1 MTFLPI
7 IKSGLA
13 GTSAM
18 TLFSYLISVKKKEN
32 FREPRV
38 LADLITRLVPAMGK
52 SNAAIEGWGLH
63 YLAGHMF
70 CWCYHTLWKTGRVKP
85 GILSGSLLGAA
96 SGLAGILVWKVV
108 FKLHPNPPAKNLKKY
123 FGHLLLAHVVF
134 GVFAGLGYKSKA
146 SEKNPASVS
155 K

>member
-1 MTFLPI
+1 MTMLPI

-38 LADLITRLVPAMGK
+38 LADLISRLVPAMGK
-52 SNAAIEGWGLH
+52 SNAAIEGWG
-63 YLAGHMF
+63 
-70 CWCYHTLWKTGRVKP
+70 YHKLWKTGRVKP
-85 GILSGSLLGAA
+85 GVLSGSLLGAA
-96 SGLAGILVWKVV
+96 SGVAGILVWKVV

-123 FGHLLLAHVVF
+123 FGHLLFAHVVF
-134 GVFAGLGYKSKA
+134 GAGAGLGYKSKA
-146 SEKNPASVS
+146 SEKNPVSVS